1 MLTITGRRYDTGQTV
16 ALEIQDG
23 CIHQVKSAGASGAL
37 PWIAPGFVDLQVNGY
52 GGRELTSE
60 EVSVADVAAV
70 ARSMDECGV
79 TSFCPTLTTHSRQT
93 LEHALR
99 TIAAACEA
107 SPETASR
114 VCGIHLEG
122 PYISPEDGP
131 RGAHPKAHVREPSVE
146 ELRALH
152 EASGKRIRILTISP
166 EYDAAPEVIRWAA
179 AAGMIIAI
187 GHTSATHEQIG
198 AAVEAGASMS
208 THLGNGAHGTIRR
221 HPNYLWSQLAEDRLT
236 ASLIADGHHLPAEVV
251 KVMLRAKTPAR
262 CVLVSDITGLG
273 GMPPGRYETGLGA
286 VEILENGRLV
296 VAGQRQFLA
305 GAALPIGVGVANVM
319 RFAGLSLKGAVDLAS
334 VQPARLI
341 GAPASQFQPGDA
353 ADLVLFDLPG
363 ADRGALGELSVR
375 ATIKRG
381 EVVYGKLGDS
391 K

>member
-1 MLTITGRRYDTGQTV
+1 
-16 ALEIQDG
+16 
-23 CIHQVKSAGASGAL
+23 
-37 PWIAPGFVDLQVNGY
+37 
-52 GGRELTSE
+52 
-60 EVSVADVAAV
+60 
-70 ARSMDECGV
+70 
-79 TSFCPTLTTHSRQT
+79 
-93 LEHALR
+93 
-99 TIAAACEA
+99 
-107 SPETASR
+107 
-114 VCGIHLEG
+114 
-122 PYISPEDGP
+122 
-131 RGAHPKAHVREPSVE
+131 
-146 ELRALH
+146 
-152 EASGKRIRILTISP
+152 
-166 EYDAAPEVIRWAA
+166 
-179 AAGMIIAI
+179 
-187 GHTSATHEQIG
+187 
-198 AAVEAGASMS
+198 
-208 THLGNGAHGTIRR
+208 
-221 HPNYLWSQLAEDRLT
+221 
-236 ASLIADGHHLPAEVV
+236 
-251 KVMLRAKTPAR
+251 
-262 CVLVSDITGLG
+262 VLVSDITGLG